1 MDLDE
6 QKSRRNWS
14 LLLGPL
20 FLFAAVFCY
29 DQTGMGRRWWRHSSN
44 SWQYEHRTRIGDL
57 PLSLSDYYFV
67 VAIFCGVCGVIYFV
81 LSNVARRPME
91 IVLGYMHFA
100 VSIATIALVASYLG
114 HATPADPLEPIP
126 PLYWSMFLFAQIL
139 FVLYI
144 AWAMFSPPPE
154 Q

>member
-1 MDLDE
+1 VDLDK

-20 FLFAAVFCY
+20 FLSAAVFCY
-29 DQTGMGRRWWRHSSN
+29 HQTGMGRHSIKN
-44 SWQYEHRTRIGDL
+44 WQYEHLTRIGDL

-67 VAIFCGVCGVIYFV
+67 VAIFCGVCGVVYFV

-91 IVLGYMHFA
+91 IVLGYIHFA
-100 VSIATIALVASYLG
+100 ASIATIALVASYLG
-114 HATPADPLEPIP
+114 HSTPANPLEPIP
-126 PLYWSMFLFAQIL
+126 PLYWSMFLSAQIL
-139 FVLYI
+139 FALYI
-144 AWAMFSPPPE
+144 AWAVFSPPPE